1 MTDGFHDY
9 GTAPCAPHRPAPKQE
24 DGTMADV
31 QREQLARLQRL
42 GADPGIAS
50 VLLDEHGA
58 DTLVALPDDA
68 LEALADGKRA
78 ADSVDMSTIDSVLG
92 WVYEN
97 EDDAVSTVARAQL
110 ALTLE
115 EARRKPRRGVLD
127 PLRAYVEDNV
137 ETPQPTQTVTAGAE
151 ITHDDGS
158 HEVVTTSEPAGEQPA
173 ALDLDVA
180 GSTIEEVLA
189 AVGDDPQRAR
199 AAIEQ
204 EQTRTQGSP
213 RPRLLDKLTALTGE

>member
-115 EARRKPRRGVLD
+115 EARRTPRRGVLD

-137 ETPQPTQTVTAGAE
+137 ETPASSQPRSTSTWPGPPSRRSSPLSE
-151 ITHDDGS
+151 
-158 HEVVTTSEPAGEQPA
+158 TTRSVPGPPSSRSRP
-173 ALDLDVA
+173 V
-180 GSTIEEVLA
+180 
-189 AVGDDPQRAR
+189 RR
-199 AAIEQ
+199 AAPARGSW
-204 EQTRTQGSP
+204 TNSP
-213 RPRLLDKLTALTGE
+213 R